1 MSMSHDPDTK
11 HPRTPSQ
18 GSSSRGNVV
27 DHTAPNVTDDPPM
40 SNVANGKRPIAE
52 GHVIKVQPLKRS
64 EMQPSY
70 AQDMGTAEVTHGV
83 YGSMLHSFG
92 VCVGFCGAIPCCPLP
107 NPFRNVQQG
116 SVGLVSRFGQFY
128 KSVDPGL
135 VQVNVCTESLRVV
148 DVKIQIS
155 PIGRQKVITRDNV
168 DVEIDSVI
176 YFQIMNPY
184 RAAFGITDL
193 RQALI
198 ERAQTTLRH
207 VVGARAVQSVVTE
220 REAIAFEIAEIVG
233 DVADKWGVAIEG
245 ILIKDIIF
253 SADVSASLSSAAQ
266 QKRIGESKVIAA
278 RAEVDAARLMRQ
290 AADILASPAAMQIRQ
305 LEALQ
310 AMSKSAQSKVIFVP
324 MHLQSDVIGQAAGPS
339 SSGSGMQNVIANESG
354 EGMGSAGRAG
364 LLNAVSDV

>member
-1 MSMSHDPDTK
+1 MNGSSLKDRKDRIP
-11 HPRTPSQ
+11 TPSDNI
-18 GSSSRGNVV
+18 SMHSRGNVV
-27 DHTAPNVTDDPPM
+27 DDTHNVTDDHSIGQRRKVPPQE
-40 SNVANGKRPIAE
+40 RTIIA
-52 GHVIKVQPLKRS
+52 VQPLKRS
-64 EMQPSY
+64 EMQQSY
-70 AQDMGTAEVTHGV
+70 AQDLGTGEVVHGA
-83 YGSMLHSFG
+83 YGSMLNVLG
-92 VCVGFCGAIPCCPLP
+92 NFCGFFGAFPCLPCP
-107 NPFRNVQQG
+107 NPYKNVNQG
-116 SVGLVSRFGQFY
+116 AVGLVSRFGKFY
-128 KSVDPGL
+128 KAVDPGL
-135 VQVNVCTESLRVV
+135 VQVNVCTESLRIV

-155 PIGRQKVITRDNV
+155 PIGRQTVITRDNV
-168 DVEIDSVI
+168 NVEIDSVI
-176 YFQIMNPY
+176 YFQITNPY
-184 RAAFGITDL
+184 RAAFGISDL

-253 SADVSASLSSAAQ
+253 SPEVAASLSSAAQ

-310 AMSKSAQSKVIFVP
+310 NMAKSAQSKVVFVP
-324 MHLQSDVIGQAAGPS
+324 MNLQSDVVGQMANNPGPS
-339 SSGSGMQNVIANESG
+339 GSQVPGNVVRDEVG
-354 EGMGSAGRAG
+354 EVG
-364 LLNAVSDV
+364 LLNSVANI

>member
-1 MSMSHDPDTK
+1 MSSNTNGTLDRKD
-11 HPRTPSQ
+11 RIPSPN
-18 GSSSRGNVV
+18 GSDGNVV
-27 DHTAPNVTDDPPM
+27 DHMSPNVTDH
-40 SNVANGKRPIAE
+40 VETVRKTVHEGKAHMIN
-52 GHVIKVQPLKRS
+52 VQPLKRS

-70 AQDMGTAEVTHGV
+70 AQDLGAQEVTHGV
-83 YGSMLHSFG
+83 YGSLLQTLG
-92 VCVGFCGAIPCCPLP
+92 TCVGLCGAIPCCPLP
-107 NPFRNVQQG
+107 NPFKNVQQG
-116 SVGLVSRFGQFY
+116 SVGLVTRFGQFY

-135 VQVNVCTESLRVV
+135 VNVNVCTEGLRIV

-155 PIGRQKVITRDNV
+155 PIGRQTVITRDNV
-168 DVEIDSVI
+168 NVEIDSVI
-176 YFQIMNPY
+176 YFQITNPY

-253 SADVSASLSSAAQ
+253 SPEVSASLSSAAQ

-278 RAEVDAARLMRQ
+278 RAEVDSAKLMRQ

-310 AMSKSAQSKVIFVP
+310 QMAKSANSKVVFVP
-324 MHLQSDVIGQAAGPS
+324 MQLQTDVAGQLAGN
-339 SSGSGMQNVIANESG
+339 MAKQESG
-354 EGMGSAGRAG
+354 EAGIGQSAAGRAG
-364 LLNAVSDV
+364 LLTSMAGV

>member
-1 MSMSHDPDTK
+1 MESTRDHKYP
-11 HPRTPSQ
+11 PSQ
-18 GSSSRGNVV
+18 GSSSGGRNVV
-27 DHTAPNVTDDPPM
+27 DHHAPNVTDENAIPPAPR
-40 SNVANGKRPIAE
+40 VHANGNDAYM
-52 GHVIKVQPLKRS
+52 IKVQPLKRN

-70 AQDMGTAEVTHGV
+70 AQDLGTSEVEHGA
-83 YGSMLHSFG
+83 YGSMLQVLGSCIG
-92 VCVGFCGAIPCCPLP
+92 CIGAVPCCPLP
-107 NPFRNVQQG
+107 NPFQNVSQG
-116 SVGLVSRFGQFY
+116 SVGLVSRFGKFY

-135 VQVNVCTESLRVV
+135 VQVNVCTEQLRIV

-176 YFQIMNPY
+176 YFQITSPY
-184 RAAFGITDL
+184 RAAFGISDL
-193 RQALI
+193 RQALT

-207 VVGARAVQSVVTE
+207 VVGARAVQSVIAE

-253 SADVSASLSSAAQ
+253 SAEISASLSSAAQ

-278 RAEVDAARLMRQ
+278 RAEVDSARLMRQ

-310 AMSKSAQSKVIFVP
+310 VMAKTASTKVVFVP
-324 MHLQSDVIGQAAGPS
+324 MNLQSDVVGQMAGS
-339 SSGSGMQNVIANESG
+339 STSGGV
-354 EGMGSAGRAG
+354 SAGQLQSETGEDGAVGRVG
-364 LLNAVSDV
+364 VLNSMANI